1 MKHDCFPTLRRETFF
16 PQLYPHLINGYIV
29 ARLLEAR
36 DVVVAVPHH
45 NPDLMENYRAN
56 QLIGALHLHH
66 D

>member
-1 MKHDCFPTLRRETFF
+1 MQEHSFPR
-16 PQLYPHLINGYIV
+16 LYPHLVNSYIV

-45 NPDLMENYRAN
+45 NPDLVEDHRAN
-56 QLIGALHLHH
+56 QLICALHLHH